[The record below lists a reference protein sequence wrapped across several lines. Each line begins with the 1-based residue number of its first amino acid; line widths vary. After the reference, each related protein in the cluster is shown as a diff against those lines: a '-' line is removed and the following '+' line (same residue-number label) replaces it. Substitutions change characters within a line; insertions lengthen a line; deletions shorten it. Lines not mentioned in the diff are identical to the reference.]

1 MSPDIF
7 SGPIMSQM
15 PGFHI
20 NLEDLDN
27 HILEHGVGAE
37 LRRAMPC
44 PCARIENRQS
54 RATCPT
60 CAGQRWIFPEHMR
73 SSVIVMV
80 SSRSPMRKM
89 REAGELITGTIQM
102 TFTSDIRP
110 GPGDMV
116 LPDEDTHVVTQVL
129 FRAVQ
134 QVDPALVRS
143 RSTHPSQ
150 LPPAGTVAPER
161 LLYPD
166 VIDVQELAWEDEQ
179 RRVCFARQGD
189 YDRVGN
195 TITWRDGSGPAAGRA
210 YTVRYTAPAAYMLF
224 PGEPLVR
231 AEGPR
236 YYPIRCEAQRLD
248 RWQEPGSPDLR

>member
-1 MSPDIF
+1 MKPDIF
-7 SGPIMSQM
+7 GDPIMSGM

-37 LRRAMPC
+37 LRQAMPC

-54 RATCPT
+54 RATCPN

-73 SSVIVMV
+73 KSVIVLTT
-80 SSRSPMRKM
+80 SRSPMRKM
-89 REAGELITGTIQM
+89 RDAGELVSGTVQM

-110 GPGDMV
+110 GAGDMV
-116 LPDEDTHVVTQVL
+116 LPDGDTHVVTQVL

-134 QVDPALVRS
+134 QVDPTLVRS
-143 RSTHPSQ
+143 RSTHPDQ
-150 LPPAGTVAPER
+150 LPPAGNVAPER

-166 VIDVQELAWEDEQ
+166 VIEVQELVWENEQ
-179 RRVCFARQGD
+179 RQLCFGRQGD
-189 YDRVGN
+189 YERVGN
-195 TITWRDGSGPAAGRA
+195 TILWSDGRGPAAGKA
-210 YTVRYTAPAAYMLF
+210 YTVRYIAPAAYMLF
-224 PGEPLVR
+224 PGEPTIR
-231 AEGPR
+231 GEGTQ
-236 YYPIRCEAQRLD
+236 YYPIKCEAQRLD

>member
-1 MSPDIF
+1 MLPDIF
-7 SGPIMSQM
+7 SGPIMSWM

-20 NLEDLDN
+20 SVEDLDN
-27 HILEHGVGAE
+27 HIIEHGVGAE
-37 LRRAMPC
+37 LRQAMPC
-44 PCARIENRQS
+44 PCVRIESRQT
-54 RATCPT
+54 RAVCPH

-73 SSVIVMV
+73 KSVIVLII
-80 SSRSPMRKM
+80 SRSPMRKM
-89 REAGELITGTIQM
+89 REAAEMVTGTSQM

-116 LPDEDTHVVTQVL
+116 LPDDDLHVVTQDL

-134 QVDPALVRS
+134 QVNPGLVRH
-143 RSTHPSQ
+143 RSTTPDQ

-166 VIDVQELAWEDEQ
+166 VVEVQELVWLGDDGQ
-179 RRVCFARQGD
+179 LCFGRQGD
-189 YDRVGN
+189 YQRVGN
-195 TITWRDGSGPAAGRA
+195 TITWTDGHGPAPGRA

-224 PGEPLVR
+224 PGEPMIR
-231 AEGPR
+231 GEGPR

-248 RWQEPGSPDLR
+248 RWQEPGSKDLR